1 MKTSNFIRN
10 TLQIMA
16 FSAMAILIFN
26 SCGTKQAKEAEELE
40 SVSKE
45 QAFEGV
51 TSYPIPTSFE
61 VIQLINKAGASYILS
76 ICNPVDNASKYFTEK
91 AKALNLGVYGAD
103 LAYSTTYQMKQ
114 ETMNY
119 LNVSKKLIDELNIST
134 GFNRE
139 LAQKVEKNIDNKDSL
154 ILIIT
159 DSFYD
164 SYKYLVENGK
174 DNLSLMV
181 ITGSWVEGLYITSQI
196 ALTSRNNTEFIKIMA
211 NQKAPLSK
219 LEELMQPRA
228 QDKEIGE
235 LISALKPIVDIY
247 SKVEGE
253 TLTNE
258 QFQAIV
264 ENITKVRNAFVE

>member
-1 MKTSNFIRN
+1 MKIQN
-10 TLQIMA
+10 TFRIVALTA
-16 FSAMAILIFN
+16 LAALVLN

-40 SVSKE
+40 TVSKE

-51 TSYPIPTSFE
+51 TNYPIPTSFE
-61 VIQLINKAGASYILS
+61 VIQMINKAGASYILS
-76 ICNPVDNASKYFTEK
+76 ICNPTDNANKYFTEK
-91 AKALNLGVYGAD
+91 EKAINLGVYGAD

-119 LNVSKKLIDELNIST
+119 LKVSKKLVDELNIST
-134 GFNRE
+134 GFNRD
-139 LAQKVEKNIDNKDSL
+139 LAERVEKNIDNKDSL

-196 ALTSRNNTEFIKIMA
+196 ALTSRNNTEFVKIMA
-211 NQKAPLSK
+211 NQKAPLAK
-219 LEELMQPRA
+219 ITELMNAR
-228 QDKEIGE
+228 
-235 LISALKPIVDIY
+235 SAEAEVAEMINTLKPIVDVYNTIQ
-247 SKVEGE
+247 GD

-258 QFQAIV
+258 QFQAVV
-264 ENITKVRNAFVE
+264 ENIAKIRNSMI

>member
-1 MKTSNFIRN
+1 MKIQN
-10 TLQIMA
+10 TLRIVA
-16 FSAMAILIFN
+16 ITAMAAFALN

-40 SVSKE
+40 VTKE

-51 TSYPIPTSFE
+51 TNYPIPTSFE
-61 VIQLINKAGASYILS
+61 VIQMINKAGASFIID
-76 ICNPVDNASKYFTEK
+76 ICNEVKNADKYFTEK
-91 AKALNLGVYGAD
+91 EKAINLGIYGAD

-119 LNVSKKLIDELNIST
+119 LKVSKKMIDELNIST

-139 LAQKVEKNIDNKDSL
+139 LAERVEKNIDNKDSL
-154 ILIIT
+154 VLIIT

-196 ALTSRNNTEFIKIMA
+196 ALTSRNNTDFVKIMA
-211 NQKAPLSK
+211 NQKAPLAK
-219 LEELMQPRA
+219 IIELMQARSA
-228 QDKEIGE
+228 QPEMAEMVKT
-235 LISALKPIVDIY
+235 LQPIADVYNTIQ
-247 SKVEGE
+247 GE

-264 ENITKVRNAFVE
+264 ENIAKIRNAMI

>member
-1 MKTSNFIRN
+1 MR
-10 TLQIMA
+10 
-16 FSAMAILIFN
+16 ILALTALAVLVLN

-40 SVSKE
+40 TVTKE

-51 TSYPIPTSFE
+51 TNYPIPTSFE
-61 VIQLINKAGASYILS
+61 VIQLINNAGASYILS
-76 ICNPVDNASKYFTEK
+76 ICNPIDNANKYFTEK
-91 AKALNLGVYGAD
+91 AKALNLGIYGAD

-119 LNVSKKLIDELNIST
+119 LKTSKKLIDELNIST
-134 GFNRE
+134 GFNRQ
-139 LAQKVEKNIDNKDSL
+139 LAERVDANIDNKDSL

-159 DSFYD
+159 NSFYD

-196 ALTSRNNTEFIKIMA
+196 ALTSRSNTEFVKIIA

-219 LEELMQPRA
+219 LMELMQSRSTEA
-228 QDKEIGE
+228 DVTE
-235 LISALKPIVDIY
+235 LINTLKPIADVY
-247 SKVEGE
+247 NGVQGE
-253 TLTNE
+253 TVNDE

-264 ENITKVRNAFVE
+264 ENIAKIRNSFVE

>member
-1 MKTSNFIRN
+1 MKIQN
-10 TLQIMA
+10 TFRIVALTA
-16 FSAMAILIFN
+16 LAALVLN

-40 SVSKE
+40 TVSKE

-51 TSYPIPTSFE
+51 TNYPIPTSFE
-61 VIQLINKAGASYILS
+61 VIQMINKAGASYILS
-76 ICNPVDNASKYFTEK
+76 ICNPVDNANKYFTEK
-91 AKALNLGVYGAD
+91 AKAFNLGVFGAD

-119 LNVSKKLIDELNIST
+119 LKVSKKMVDELNIST
-134 GFNRE
+134 GFNRD
-139 LAQKVEKNIDNKDSL
+139 LAERVEKNIDNKDSL

-181 ITGSWVEGLYITSQI
+181 ITGSWVEGLYLTSQI
-196 ALTSRNNTEFIKIMA
+196 ALTSRNNVEFVKIMA
-211 NQKAPLSK
+211 NQEAPLAK
-219 LEELMQPRA
+219 IVELMNARSTDAEIAEMIATLQPIIDVYNTI
-228 QDKEIGE
+228 QGD
-235 LISALKPIVDIY
+235 
-247 SKVEGE
+247 

-258 QFQAIV
+258 QFQAVV
-264 ENITKVRNAFVE
+264 ENVAKIRNSMI

>member
-1 MKTSNFIRN
+1 MKTQN
-10 TLQIMA
+10 TMRII
-16 FSAMAILIFN
+16 AMTALAVLVLN

-40 SVSKE
+40 TVTKE

-51 TSYPIPTSFE
+51 TNYPIPTSFE
-61 VIQLINKAGASYILS
+61 VIQMINKAGASYILS
-76 ICNPVDNASKYFTEK
+76 ICNPVDNANKYFTEK
-91 AKALNLGVYGAD
+91 AKAINLGIYGAD

-119 LNVSKKLIDELNIST
+119 LKTSKKLIDELNIST
-134 GFNRE
+134 GFNRQ
-139 LAQKVEKNIDNKDSL
+139 LAERVDANIDNKDSL

-181 ITGSWVEGLYITSQI
+181 ITGSWIEGVYITSQI
-196 ALTSRNNTEFIKIMA
+196 ALTSRNNAEFIKIIA
-211 NQKAPLSK
+211 SQKAPLSK
-219 LEELMQPRA
+219 LVELMQARSSEA
-228 QDKEIGE
+228 EVAE
-235 LISALKPIVDIY
+235 LMNSLKPVIDIY
-247 SKVEGE
+247 NGVQGD

-264 ENITKVRNAFVE
+264 ENIAKIRNSLV